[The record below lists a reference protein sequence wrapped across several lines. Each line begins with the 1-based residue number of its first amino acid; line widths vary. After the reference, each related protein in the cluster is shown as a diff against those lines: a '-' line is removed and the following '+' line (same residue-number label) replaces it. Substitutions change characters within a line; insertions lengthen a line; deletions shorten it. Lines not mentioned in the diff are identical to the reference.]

1 MSEPTTA
8 PAWRELHRNLAPV
21 VVLPLLLTVTTGLG
35 YRLLRDWGGV
45 DRDGAHGLMALHEG
59 EWLRAWVGPIG
70 ETLYVV
76 LNGLGLLWMLA
87 SGAGMAWQRLRRGWL
102 SRPQEEGDR

>member
-35 YRLLRDWGGV
+35 YRLLRDWGGM
-45 DRDGAHGLMALHEG
+45 DRDRAHLLMVLHEG
-59 EWLRAWVGPIG
+59 EWLQHWFGRGG
-70 ETLYVV
+70 ETVYVL
-76 LNGLGLLWMLA
+76 LNGLGLLWMLG
-87 SGAGMAWQRLRRGWL
+87 SGCGLLWQRLRRAL
-102 SRPQEEGDR
+102 QKAQP

>member
-35 YRLLRDWGGV
+35 YRLLRDWGGM
-45 DRDGAHGLMALHEG
+45 DRDRAHLLMVLHEG
-59 EWLRAWVGPIG
+59 EWLQHWFGRGG
-70 ETLYVV
+70 ETVYV
-76 LNGLGLLWMLA
+76 LFNGLGLLWMLG
-87 SGAGMAWQRLRRGWL
+87 SGCGLLWQRLRRAL
-102 SRPQEEGDR
+102 QKAQP